1 MLILNFYLET
11 KKKYSF
17 KILYVFDEIKAMGV
31 LIDDA
36 WVPSLQS

>member
-1 MLILNFYLET
+1 MLILNFYLDP
-11 KKKYSF
+11 KKCSF